1 MTWPVI
7 NPSRDGARRRDRRFA
22 GPVLLA
28 ALGVLAASFTAR
40 GEGNRQSASG
50 DCVTVGRPK
59 LGVKYAFHF
68 TDAAGTAST
77 STTEY
82 LDVSDT
88 SMRLRLAHHGAFGT
102 VERVNDSTLRVEDD
116 LVIVEKMVSSGTNER
131 GAFQNTVT
139 FQPPRV
145 GDPASRVCRD
155 RTWSIPSVAVSTVG
169 SQGGS
174 SEMTADAGSG
184 RVISV
189 RESVTVPAGTFQT
202 VHHEKIS
209 DGAHGHVVEHTWLSI
224 ADGVAV
230 KYTHDGPAGL
240 ATQVRTGIR

>member
-1 MTWPVI
+1 MSSGSAAYPW
-7 NPSRDGARRRDRRFA
+7 DRRLA
-22 GPVLLA
+22 AAVLLA
-28 ALGVLAASFTAR
+28 ALGVLTASALAR
-40 GEGNRQSASG
+40 GEGGPRAGSG

-68 TDAAGTAST
+68 TDPAGTVST

-82 LDVSDT
+82 LAVSDT
-88 SMRLRLAHHGAFGT
+88 SVRLRLTHSGAFGT
-102 VERVNDSTLRVEDD
+102 VERVNDSTVRVEDD
-116 LVIVEKMVSSGTNER
+116 LVVVEKMVSSGTNER

-139 FQPPRV
+139 FQPARI
-145 GDPASRVCRD
+145 GDPASRVCSG
-155 RTWSIPSVAVSTVG
+155 RTWSIPSVAVSAVG

-174 SEMTADAGSG
+174 SEMTTDAGSG

-202 VHHEKIS
+202 VHYQKIS
-209 DGAHGHVVEHTWLSI
+209 DGAHGHVVEETWLSI

-230 KYTHDGPAGL
+230 KYTHEGPAGV
-240 ATQVRTGIR
+240 ATQVLTGTQ